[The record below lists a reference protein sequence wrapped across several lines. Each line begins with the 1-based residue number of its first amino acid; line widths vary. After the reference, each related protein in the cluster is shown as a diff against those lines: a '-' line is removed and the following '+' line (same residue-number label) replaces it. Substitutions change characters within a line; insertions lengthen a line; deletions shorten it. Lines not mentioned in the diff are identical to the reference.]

1 MSFTFVSGNLALD
14 FIGTLKWR
22 RSDLEELLKSP
33 TDAAVWACES
43 GVITSP
49 FEVSDAEFAALLS
62 FREAIYRM
70 VSSEL
75 AGSQLPDTDV
85 ETLNRKLDASTPHLR
100 LEQGE
105 LIRTGDATSLAASI
119 AVAAA
124 ELLTSEDRT
133 RLKECGRENCT
144 RVFIDRSRSGTR
156 TWCGMEECGNRIKAA
171 NYRSRRKARSLSAS
185 EAASHAPWASSGMT
199 SRPASAAP
207 DSSRR

>member
-1 MSFTFVSGNLALD
+1 MSFIFVSGNLALD

-33 TDAAVWACES
+33 TDLTSWALES

-49 FEVSDAEFAALLS
+49 FEVSDAEYEDLLG

-75 AGSQLPDTDV
+75 AGSPLSDTDV
-85 ETLNRKLDASTPHLR
+85 QTLNMKLEARAPHLR
-100 LEQGE
+100 LEHGK
-105 LIRTGDATSLAASI
+105 LIRTGDAASLAASTAI
-119 AVAAA
+119 AAA
-124 ELLTSEDRT
+124 ELLTSEDRA

-171 NYRSRRKARSLSAS
+171 NYRSRRKARSGAVS
-185 EAASHAPWASSGMT
+185 EAA
-199 SRPASAAP
+199 
-207 DSSRR
+207 

>member
-1 MSFTFVSGNLALD
+1 MSYIFVSGNLALD

-22 RSDLEELLKSP
+22 RSEREELLASP
-33 TDAAVWACES
+33 ADAAAWARAS
-43 GVITSP
+43 GVINTP
-49 FEVSDAEFAALLS
+49 FEVSDTEFEALLS

-75 AGSQLPDTDV
+75 AGAQLPDADV
-85 ETLNRKLDASTPHLR
+85 ETLNGKLDAGTPHLR

-119 AVAAA
+119 AIAAA
-124 ELLTSEDRT
+124 ELLTSEDRD

-171 NYRSRRKARSLSAS
+171 NYRSRRKARTESVS
-185 EAASHAPWASSGMT
+185 EAA
-199 SRPASAAP
+199 
-207 DSSRR
+207 